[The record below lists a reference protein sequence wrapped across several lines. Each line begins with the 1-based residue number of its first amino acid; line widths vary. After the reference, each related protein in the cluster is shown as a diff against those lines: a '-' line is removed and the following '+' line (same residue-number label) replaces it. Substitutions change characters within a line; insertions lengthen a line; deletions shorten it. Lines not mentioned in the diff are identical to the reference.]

1 MSRGSYAIYREQTGL
16 ETIGPGA
23 TVTIPYDT
31 TVHQDATFSI
41 DAGRDTVTVAAAGHY
56 LVLYNHAAAFAFP
69 AAAGVELNARIKVN
83 GTATPYGTST
93 GMVDGTVASADTRLF
108 SSGFAILSLAAGDT
122 VEVEA
127 SRTDSL
133 AIGDVLRA
141 PASVS
146 GSGLQLVKL
155 SDAWD
160 YIRLRLATSDLAAS
174 STTYA
179 DFEWNTQDEVD
190 TDSFTHS
197 TSVDA
202 EEITLVGSDSSDWF
216 LVTLN
221 VYFRMSTLAG
231 LASPSMRILIDDG
244 SGFVEVP
251 GTRVTGHMRFGD
263 SCIDHVCSYVGLIK
277 GKDPTT
283 TTDPVLKVQYAHE
296 HVVVSGTE
304 ATVVPKANLCGL
316 TIAKLTPFGDGN
328 FLFLREV
335 TGGQIAD
342 TDSNITW
349 DTEDEEG
356 SSYTHS
362 TTSSAEVITI
372 NEAALYLVCATL
384 YSDRTASGTPNSNRV
399 RHHLEW
405 QGDTGGGYANK
416 LWGGFGTLNRGDAT
430 ANTGFKA
437 GTSGGALFD
446 LASGELIRL
455 RHTNDTA
462 VNDATCVFQGG
473 FMALQAVNLGRL
485 LGLAVIDESALEF
498 TEAVMVTP
506 SVSVVVSDAVEWT
519 EDVMAVQG
527 QTVAVAEDVLWT
539 ETVVAVTADGVF
551 RGEPRGDVVQPS
563 GHGDVEQG
571 EGFRG
576 DLGGQRVVTT

>member
-1 MSRGSYAIYREQTGL
+1 MPRGSYAIYREQTGL
-16 ETIGPGA
+16 EGISAGA

-31 TVHQDATFSI
+31 TVHQDSIFSI
-41 DAGRDTVTVAAAGHY
+41 DAGRDTVTVSASGHY
-56 LVLYNHAAAFAFP
+56 LVLYNHAIAFGSP
-69 AAAGVELNARIKVN
+69 AAAGVELNARIKIN
-83 GTATPYGTST
+83 GVASPYGTST
-93 GMVDGTVASADTRLF
+93 GTIDGTVASADTRAF
-108 SSGFAILSLAAGDT
+108 SSGFAILSLSAGDT

-127 SRTDSL
+127 SRTDSN
-133 AIGDVLRA
+133 IGAVVRA

-146 GSGLQLVKL
+146 GSGLQLIKL

-160 YIRLRLATSDLAAS
+160 YLRLRLATSDLAAS
-174 STTYA
+174 STTFA
-179 DFEWNTQDEVD
+179 DFEWNAQDEVD
-190 TDSFTHS
+190 AASFAHS

-263 SCIDHVCSYVGLIK
+263 SCIDHVCSFVGLVK

-304 ATVVPKANLCGL
+304 ATVAPKADLCAL

-342 TDSNITW
+342 TSSNITW

-384 YSDRTASGTPNSNRV
+384 YSDRTASGTPNASRV

-437 GTSGGALFD
+437 GTSGGAIFE
-446 LASGELIRL
+446 LASGELLRL

-473 FMALQAVNLGRL
+473 MMALQAVNLGRL
-485 LGLAVIDESALEF
+485 IGQVVVDEASLEF
-498 TEAVMVTP
+498 SEAVMAIP
-506 SVSVVVSDAVEWT
+506 SLSVVVSEGVDWT

-527 QTVAVAEDVLWT
+527 QTVAVAEALEWT
-539 ETVVAVTADGVF
+539 ETVVAVTAEGVF
-551 RGEPRGDVVQPS
+551 RGEARGDIVQPG
-563 GHGDVEQG
+563 GHGDVRQMP
-571 EGFRG
+571 GFRG